1 MATGTTPAKRVH
13 AGHDQEALA
22 RALYPFEAALLG
34 LVRILPVL
42 PSSLSQATWDA
53 VLQLAQRETMAPLV
67 HAAVEGAAVDRAP
80 ASLRV
85 AVAQAYE
92 QAAAATPGAYAQLA
106 EILEVFWAARVTAMV
121 LKGAAMA
128 RFFYAD
134 PAVRPFTDLDLLVP
148 FEQIDRAHDVL
159 LRAGYAIHGGAPTAA
174 DRRWRHA
181 RGYYDPQGHRL
192 PVDLHWRYAGY
203 PLLAPIDYKAILAR
217 ARAAEIGGAPLLV
230 PSAEDLLVA
239 LGVHFQRDLWYGK
252 PRLRYLRDVTEI
264 SQRVHVDW
272 PRVIQAARA
281 SPAVRA
287 PVYVTLAAASAL
299 LGAAIPQPVM
309 EALRL
314 SGRGW
319 MARRLLARVC
329 RTALRQETVVSALAE
344 VAWMRWLDSGSMAE
358 YLRWLGGLVFVP
370 RELAPSHRRR
380 LRGIWRSSPPDG

>member
-1 MATGTTPAKRVH
+1 MAAGTTPAERVQ

-22 RALYPFEAALLG
+22 RALYSFEAALLG
-34 LVRILPVL
+34 LVRIPPVL
-42 PSSLSQATWDA
+42 PPSLSQATWDA
-53 VLQLAQRETMAPLV
+53 VLHLAQRETMAPLV
-67 HAAVEGAAVDRAP
+67 HAAVKEAALDRVP
-80 ASLRV
+80 ASVTV

-92 QAAAATPGAYAQLA
+92 QAAAAARGAYAQLA
-106 EILEVFWAARVTAMV
+106 EILEVFRAARVTAMV

-128 RFFYAD
+128 RFLYAD

-159 LRAGYAIHGGAPTAA
+159 LRAGYAIYGGAPTAA

-181 RGYYDPQGHRL
+181 RGYYDPRGYRL

-203 PLLAPIDYKAILAR
+203 PLLVPIDYRTILAR
-217 ARAAEIGGAPLLV
+217 GRAAEIGGVPLVV

-264 SQRVHVDW
+264 SQRAHVDW
-272 PRVIQAARA
+272 PRVIQATRD
-281 SPAVRA
+281 SPAVRT
-287 PVYVTLAAASAL
+287 PVYVTLAAASVL
-299 LGAAIPQPVM
+299 LGAAIPQPVV
-309 EALRL
+309 EALL

-319 MARRLLARVC
+319 MARRLLVRVC

-344 VAWMRWLDSGSMAE
+344 VACMRWLDSGSMVE

-370 RELAPSHRRR
+370 RELAPSRRR
-380 LRGIWRSSPPDG
+380 WLQGTRRSSPDG